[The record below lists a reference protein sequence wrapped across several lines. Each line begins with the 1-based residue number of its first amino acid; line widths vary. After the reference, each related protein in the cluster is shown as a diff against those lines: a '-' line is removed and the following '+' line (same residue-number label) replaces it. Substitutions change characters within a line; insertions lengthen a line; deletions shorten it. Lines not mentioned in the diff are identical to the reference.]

1 MTKVYLD
8 SQSSTPVLPE
18 VYEAMLPWFSQ
29 YYGNASAMH
38 EQGLR
43 ARAALDQA
51 RKQFSEAIQS
61 SDPEGVIFTSCGTE
75 ANNLAVKGSAYA
87 LQHKGRHIIIST
99 AEHPSVENSVAFLER
114 HGFSATRVPV
124 NSEGFIDPA
133 DIQAAI
139 TPETILIAT
148 HYANHDIGTIQ
159 PVTQIGAIAQEH
171 NIQYFIDAT
180 FSAGWLPINVEEMN
194 ASLVSISPHRFY
206 GPKGVGVLHKNRKAR
221 INSIIH
227 GGIQENNRRSGTEN
241 IPAIVGGGLA
251 MELAETEREK
261 RASRVKALQE
271 KLWKGLSESISYIQL
286 NGPRP
291 GENRHPANLNVSTE
305 FIEGEG
311 QLLLCNA
318 AGIAVASGSS
328 CVSKNLKSSPT
339 LTAIGLHI
347 TLAQGNIIFSLGKDN
362 TFEQIEYVVTSF
374 TKIVERL
381 RQMSPMWEDFQK
393 GNISS
398 VIAGKEK

>member
-124 NSEGFIDPA
+124 NS
-133 DIQAAI
+133 
-139 TPETILIAT
+139 
-148 HYANHDIGTIQ
+148 
-159 PVTQIGAIAQEH
+159 
-171 NIQYFIDAT
+171 
-180 FSAGWLPINVEEMN
+180 
-194 ASLVSISPHRFY
+194 
-206 GPKGVGVLHKNRKAR
+206 
-221 INSIIH
+221 
-227 GGIQENNRRSGTEN
+227 
-241 IPAIVGGGLA
+241 
-251 MELAETEREK
+251 
-261 RASRVKALQE
+261 
-271 KLWKGLSESISYIQL
+271 
-286 NGPRP
+286 
-291 GENRHPANLNVSTE
+291 
-305 FIEGEG
+305 
-311 QLLLCNA
+311 
-318 AGIAVASGSS
+318 
-328 CVSKNLKSSPT
+328 
-339 LTAIGLHI
+339 
-347 TLAQGNIIFSLGKDN
+347 
-362 TFEQIEYVVTSF
+362 
-374 TKIVERL
+374 
-381 RQMSPMWEDFQK
+381 
-393 GNISS
+393 
-398 VIAGKEK
+398 